1 MNQRR
6 LTAAI
11 EAEVH
16 RLATV
21 RFAALEAACEASLTD
36 GNGWGVLD
44 DADGPRP
51 HPSVPYGQIHHYP
64 GRWTP

>member
-1 MNQRR
+1 M
-6 LTAAI
+6 TPD
-11 EAEVH
+11 EAGALIQGHVA
-16 RLATV
+16 RLAAAHA
-21 RFAALEAACEASLTD
+21 AALEAACEASLTD

-51 HPSVPYGQIHHYP
+51 HPSVPYGQIHHHV